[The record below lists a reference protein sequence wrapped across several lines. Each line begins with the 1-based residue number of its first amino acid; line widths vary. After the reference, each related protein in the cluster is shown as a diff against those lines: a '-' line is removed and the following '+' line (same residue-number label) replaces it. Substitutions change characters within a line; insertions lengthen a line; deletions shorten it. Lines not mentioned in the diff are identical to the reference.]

1 MCPLGNLTILEA
13 IMKQRTGY
21 LYKEGNSWV
30 ARVTYTDETGKRRNV
45 KRYRPTKTEARNERD
60 KLLRELTTRGEAFL
74 DGDRLT
80 FQQVAARYEVLKIT
94 PAQFIG
100 EKKIKGMKSHATAK
114 LFLDVLTDYFG
125 KRKMKSIRHIDIETF
140 KHKRL
145 ETLTRGGTQ
154 RSIASVNRELQLL
167 RTVFIFAER
176 QGWIDRNPFHAG
188 DPIINRAAETRRSR
202 VLTYEEEEAL
212 LAQCVSNRSHL
223 HPLIIAA
230 IESGMRR
237 GELFKLQW
245 TDVDLANFRIIIRAK
260 NSKAG
265 KERTAI
271 ITDRLADELRLLQKP
286 TSKPDDLVFGITTD
300 VKHSFVSACK
310 AAGIVDLHFHD
321 LRHSFVT
328 RRAAAG
334 ILPTI
339 SMKLAGHED
348 LEMHARYLNPDASEA
363 ERVREALNR
372 LNLQRDQFTQT
383 SSLVN

>member
-1 MCPLGNLTILEA
+1 MR
-13 IMKQRTGY
+13 QRTGY

-30 ARVTYTDETGKRRNV
+30 ARVTFTDETGKRRN
-45 KRYRPTKTEARNERD
+45 KKKYKPTKTEARNERD
-60 KLLRELTTRGEAFL
+60 KMLRDIAERGDAFI
-74 DGDRLT
+74 DGDKLT
-80 FQQVAARYEVLKIT
+80 FKQVADRYEELKVA

-114 LFLDVLTDYFG
+114 LFLDVLTAYFG
-125 KRKMKSIRHIDIETF
+125 KRKLKAIKHIDIETY

-145 ETLTRGGTQ
+145 ATPTRYQTQ

-167 RTVFIFAER
+167 RTIFIFAER

-188 DPIINRAAETRRSR
+188 DPVIDRAAETRRSR
-202 VLTYEEEEAL
+202 VLNYNEEELL
-212 LAQCVSNRSHL
+212 LAQCVGNRAHL
-223 HPLIIAA
+223 RPLIIAA
-230 IESGMRR
+230 IESGARR
-237 GELFKLQW
+237 GELFKLTW
-245 TDVDLANFRIIIRAK
+245 ADVDLSNYRIIIRAK

-271 ITDRLADELRLLQKP
+271 ITDRLADELRRLQKS

-310 AAGIVDLHFHD
+310 AAGIEDLHFHD

-328 RRAAAG
+328 RSAAAG
-334 ILPTI
+334 ILPTV

-348 LEMHARYLNPDASEA
+348 LEMHSRYLNPDASDA

-383 SSLVN
+383 SELVN